1 MTIMNADHTETTT
14 VSHTEHSGSHPD
26 TTACTPAS
34 HGAAGRGWFPPWGW
48 LVGGAAVAAVAALAA
63 YGPAGLLQRLTP
75 SAGHHADGAATDD
88 DTKAWIARRTASD
101 SRNAPWDGLIDV
113 SEEQQKA
120 IGARIEEVVAQKEPL
135 KLEVQGKTDYNPDT
149 LLKIRP
155 RFDALVMAVHTT
167 TGQQIKKG
175 DPLVDLYSVRLAEAK
190 LEYESKQSQADHDR
204 QIAVHQR
211 ELSAKGV
218 IPDASRALLDAV
230 NMERRSELEFKLARD
245 ELEVFGVAAEDI
257 AKVHEET
264 GTEKAK
270 MTLRAPG
277 DGTVI
282 GRDVA
287 IGNIYDEK
295 DTLLVIASI
304 EELWVWGSLY
314 ERDLGAVQAGL
325 PWEVH
330 FPFTGE
336 VVTGTVD
343 YVANQVDPQT
353 RAVRIRGS
361 IPNADGRF
369 KSDQLV
375 RVFVLC
381 PPQPGATVI
390 PRRSML
396 TDAGKA
402 FVFVQRPDA
411 PQRFERRPVELL
423 HEFSDRVIVAKGLE
437 PGEKLVTV
445 GSLVLGQAY
454 EDRLAIETGESH

>member
-1 MTIMNADHTETTT
+1 M
-14 VSHTEHSGSHPD
+14 
-26 TTACTPAS
+26 
-34 HGAAGRGWFPPWGW
+34 W
-48 LVGGAAVAAVAALAA
+48 LAIVAVAAMAALIAFVPAQFVQRFMGLGTHAA
-63 YGPAGLLQRLTP
+63 DATHGDSPTRAWHKPPANGGPRP
-75 SAGHHADGAATDD
+75 
-88 DTKAWIARRTASD
+88 
-101 SRNAPWDGLIDV
+101 PWDGLIEV
-113 SEEQQKA
+113 TNRQQEA
-120 IGARIEEVVAQKEPL
+120 TGVRIVAVKSQTEPM

-155 RFDALVMAVHTT
+155 RFDALVMAVHAT

-204 QIAVHQR
+204 QIATHQR

-218 IPDASRALLDAV
+218 IPDASRVLLDAL
-230 NMERRSELEFKLARD
+230 NLERRSDLEFKLARD
-245 ELEVFGVAAEDI
+245 ELEVFGVSAEEI

-282 GRDVA
+282 SRDVA

-295 DTLLVIASI
+295 DTLLVLASI

-314 ERDLGAVQAGL
+314 ERDLTIVQAGL
-325 PWEVH
+325 PWEVQ
-330 FPFTGE
+330 FPFSGE
-336 VVTGTVD
+336 VVAGHVD
-343 YVANQVDPQT
+343 YVANQVDQQT

-361 IPNADGRF
+361 IPNPGGRF

-375 RVFVLC
+375 RVFVQC

-390 PRRSML
+390 PRRSVI
-396 TDAGKA
+396 TEAGKNY
-402 FVFVQRPDA
+402 VFIQRPDA
-411 PQRFERRPVELL
+411 PERFERRPVELL
-423 HEFSDRVIVAKGLE
+423 HEFSDYVIVAKGLE
-437 PGEKLVTV
+437 PDEAVVKI
-445 GSLVLGQAY
+445 GSLVMAQMY
-454 EDRLAIETGESH
+454 EDRRAVETGESL

>member
-1 MTIMNADHTETTT
+1 MNADHTDPL
-14 VSHTEHSGSHPD
+14 VVHHTEPSHSL
-26 TTACTPAS
+26 PAADAGQPTS
-34 HGAAGRGWFPPWGW
+34 YRASGRGWPRPWLW
-48 LVGGAAVAAVAALAA
+48 LAGVAGIAAAAGLAA
-63 YGPAGLLQRLTP
+63 YGPAGLLQRFSP
-75 SAGHHADGAATDD
+75 ASSHHADGESAATP
-88 DTKAWIARRTASD
+88 ASGWHRPPAND
-101 SRNAPWDGLIDV
+101 GPRSPWDGLIDV
-113 SEEQQKA
+113 SEPQQKA
-120 IGARIEEVVAQKEPL
+120 IGMRIDSVAAQSEPL

-155 RFDALVMAVHTT
+155 RFDALVMAVHAS
-167 TGQQIKKG
+167 TGQQVKKG

-204 QIAVHQR
+204 QIAGHQR
-211 ELSAKGV
+211 DLSSKGV

-230 NMERRSELEFKLARD
+230 NLERRSELEFKLARD
-245 ELEVFGVAAEDI
+245 ELEVFGVSADDI

-282 GRDVA
+282 SRDVA

-314 ERDLGAVQAGL
+314 ERDLAAVQTGL

-353 RAVRIRGS
+353 RAVRIRGT

-390 PRRSML
+390 PRRSVV
-396 TDAGKA
+396 TESGKG
-402 FVFVQRPDA
+402 FVFVQQPDS
-411 PQRFERRPVELL
+411 PERFERRPVELL
-423 HEFSDRVIVAKGLE
+423 HEFSDHVIVAKGLQA
-437 PGEKLVTV
+437 GEKLVTI
-445 GSLVLGQAY
+445 GSLVLAQVY
-454 EDRLAIETGESH
+454 EDRLAVETGESR

>member
-1 MTIMNADHTETTT
+1 MPWVWLPIA
-14 VSHTEHSGSHPD
+14 
-26 TTACTPAS
+26 A
-34 HGAAGRGWFPPWGW
+34 AAGIG
-48 LVGGAAVAAVAALAA
+48 VAV
-63 YGPAGLLQRLTP
+63 YGPAELLQRFVP
-75 SAGHHADGAATDD
+75 AAGHHADTAAS
-88 DTKAWIARRTASD
+88 AGPAEARRSQPVAAPA
-101 SRNAPWDGLIDV
+101 RGPWDGLIAV
-113 SEEQQKA
+113 SDAQQKA
-120 IGARIEEVVAQKEPL
+120 IGVRVVAAEAQTEPL

-155 RFDALVMAVHTT
+155 RFDALVMAVHAT

-204 QIAVHQR
+204 QIAIHQR
-211 ELSAKGV
+211 DLSAKGV
-218 IPDASRALLDAV
+218 IPDASRALLDAL
-230 NMERRSELEFKLARD
+230 NLERRSELEFKLARD
-245 ELEVFGVAAEDI
+245 ELEVFGVSAEEI

-282 GRDVA
+282 SRDVA

-295 DTLLVIASI
+295 DTLMVIASI

-314 ERDLGAVQAGL
+314 ERDLAVVQAGL

-361 IPNADGRF
+361 IPNPDGRF

-381 PPQPGATVI
+381 PPRPGATVI
-390 PRRSML
+390 PRRSMVTL
-396 TDAGKA
+396 AGKE
-402 FVFVQRPDA
+402 FVFVQRPDE
-411 PQRFERRPVELL
+411 PERFERRAIEPL
-423 HEFSDRVIVAKGLE
+423 HEFSDRVIVAKGLQ
-437 PGEKLVTV
+437 PGENVVTIGGLVFAQV
-445 GSLVLGQAY
+445 Y
-454 EDRLAIETGESH
+454 EDRLAVESGESPH

>member
-1 MTIMNADHTETTT
+1 
-14 VSHTEHSGSHPD
+14 
-26 TTACTPAS
+26 
-34 HGAAGRGWFPPWGW
+34 
-48 LVGGAAVAAVAALAA
+48 VAALAA

-75 SAGHHADGAATDD
+75 STGHHADAAAGDG

-120 IGARIEEVVAQKEPL
+120 IGVRIEEVVAQKDPL

-204 QIAVHQR
+204 QIAIHQR

-218 IPDASRALLDAV
+218 IPDASRALLDAL

-282 GRDVA
+282 SRDVA

-314 ERDLGAVQAGL
+314 ERDLGAVQTGL

-361 IPNADGRF
+361 IPNPDGRF

-381 PPQPGATVI
+381 PPQPGATVV
-390 PRRSML
+390 PRRSVL
-396 TDAGKA
+396 TESGKA

-445 GSLVLGQAY
+445 GSLVMGQAY
-454 EDRLAIETGESH
+454 EDRLALETGESR

>member
-1 MTIMNADHTETTT
+1 MTIMNADHTEIPAVHQNERIDSTPSTDAGQSASPAAT
-14 VSHTEHSGSHPD
+14 RRGWPRPWMWFAV
-26 TTACTPAS
+26 TTA
-34 HGAAGRGWFPPWGW
+34 AA
-48 LVGGAAVAAVAALAA
+48 AAVGLAA
-63 YGPAGLLQRLTP
+63 YGPADLLERLGAQASHSGGDP
-75 SAGHHADGAATDD
+75 HAEPTTNIWRKPPTGGGP
-88 DTKAWIARRTASD
+88 RP
-101 SRNAPWDGLIDV
+101 PWDGLIDV
-113 SEEQQKA
+113 SEPQQKA
-120 IGARIEEVVAQKEPL
+120 IGVRIDSVAAQTEPL

-155 RFDALVMAVHTT
+155 RFDALVLAVHAT

-204 QIAVHQR
+204 QIAGHQR
-211 ELSAKGV
+211 DLSSKGV
-218 IPDASRALLDAV
+218 IPDASRVLLDAL

-245 ELEVFGVAAEDI
+245 ELEVFGVTAEQI

-270 MTLRAPG
+270 MTLRSPG

-282 GRDVA
+282 SRDVA

-314 ERDLGAVQAGL
+314 ERDLGSVQAGL

-330 FPFTGE
+330 FPFSGE
-336 VVTGTVD
+336 VVKGTVD

-361 IPNADGRF
+361 IPNADGHF

-381 PPQPGATVI
+381 PPRPGATVI
-390 PRRSML
+390 SRRSVV
-396 TDAGKA
+396 TEAGKS

-411 PQRFERRPVELL
+411 PERFERRPVELL
-423 HEFSDRVIVAKGLE
+423 HEFSDFVIISKGLQ
-437 PGEKLVTV
+437 PGENVVTIGGLVMA
-445 GSLVLGQAY
+445 QIY
-454 EDRLAIETGESH
+454 EDIRAVETGEAL